1 MKSGKAVKPKR
12 SATIAVQA
20 APGPKS
26 HFWRYALGC
35 LIAFCAVYQ
44 VYSPALNGPF
54 LLDDTSQ
61 PYMLPNFYVL
71 PINDWIRGVRPL
83 LMVTFWMNFKI
94 SGNETTFGYH
104 VVNVVLHVFDGA
116 LIYLAVRKM
125 LSMVNAEKAA
135 QEILA
140 AFAAGLFLLHPIQT
154 ESVSYVADRGETLSL
169 FFMLGAYVVF
179 LYRKSASVG
188 VGTAV
193 TILILFGAAVL
204 TKEHTAVFPALL
216 LLTDYYWNPG
226 FSFQGMRRN
235 WKLYVPILIGGI
247 AGVAF
252 VFRVLSESRSAG
264 FALKDATWYQYFF
277 TECRVIW
284 DYVRMFLLPFGQN
297 LDYDFPFSRG
307 VLDHGAIFGLAGL
320 LAVSALAWIYRREF
334 KLASFGWF
342 TFLLLLAPTS
352 SFVPIQD
359 PIAERRM
366 YLPFI
371 GLLFITVDFLRRWKT
386 GRTTLIAAL
395 SLVVLAEGAVAYQ
408 RNAIWGRA
416 VDIWNDAASKSPKKL
431 RPRFQLAYAYFQEQK
446 CGEAVQEYAK
456 AAALAPP
463 NYDRQYDLLLDWALA
478 YDCAGKPDEAIAKL
492 KEAAAVTRSAHVY
505 SQIGMEYAKQK
516 DFPEALEA
524 LATAQQLDPNWGMTY
539 FYRGGIYELEHNVA
553 AAAQEYRHALQVDPY
568 NQPAREGLT
577 RLGQ

>member
-1 MKSGKAVKPKR
+1 MG
-12 SATIAVQA
+12 
-20 APGPKS
+20 
-26 HFWRYALGC
+26 
-35 LIAFCAVYQ
+35 
-44 VYSPALNGPF
+44 
-54 LLDDTSQ
+54 
-61 PYMLPNFYVL
+61 
-71 PINDWIRGVRPL
+71 
-83 LMVTFWMNFKI
+83 
-94 SGNETTFGYH
+94 
-104 VVNVVLHVFDGA
+104 
-116 LIYLAVRKM
+116 
-125 LSMVNAEKAA
+125 
-135 QEILA
+135 
-140 AFAAGLFLLHPIQT
+140 
-154 ESVSYVADRGETLSL
+154 
-169 FFMLGAYVVF
+169 
-179 LYRKSASVG
+179 
-188 VGTAV
+188 GTAIA
-193 TILILFGAAVL
+193 ILILFGAAIL
-204 TKEHTAVFPALL
+204 TKEHSAVLPVLL

-284 DYVRMFLLPFGQN
+284 DYLRMFLLPFGQN

-307 VLDHGAIFGLAGL
+307 VLDHGAILGLVGL

-408 RNAIWGRA
+408 RNEVWGRA
-416 VDIWNDAASKSPKKL
+416 VDIWNDAATKSPQKL

-456 AAALAPP
+456 AAQLAPP

-492 KEAAAVTRSAHVY
+492 KEAAAVTKSAHVY